1 VKSDFIP
8 KDLVIT
14 TARMSPIQI
23 LKLVGFAT
31 GAALHLYIA
40 WLIWRRRIGSG
51 QNPTQPVRLITA
63 LNLCLGVWFLG
74 NSLITLHELLLGGE
88 RLTGLLRAWDTLA
101 VIGVALLPA
110 ALLHAHIAFWAAIDG
125 YRTLRSRQVRL
136 MGIALYVPMIFL
148 PAAIYWIIVGDYRP
162 YMLKIRWLLIPYS
175 IWYVLAMVSS
185 ALLDWAIKS
194 RLGREA
200 KRERA
205 FFKRL
210 AILLVLN
217 GAFEFVVVALRQSG
231 PDDPLWVAFILSSLL
246 PIFFVAYH
254 VYRYKLVDVVVKDSL
269 VYAAF
274 ALIFIAVYTYGVRR
288 LDQFL
293 VEQFSITPGV
303 VEVILIL
310 GMVALASP
318 VVRVIDKAV
327 HRLFTREIGIYRDVV
342 RQVSTGAEGF
352 GELNALLRYS
362 EDTIGRGLDL
372 SSVRLLPLER
382 IATGSAERRLAEKM
396 KEWGADVIEADPDLE
411 QIGATIAYALK
422 REGEIIGM
430 MIITTEPHALTSE
443 KRSILD
449 VLAVQVAVEVES
461 CRLVEEKV
469 RLEREL
475 ATRERLATLGQ
486 MAAQVAHEVK
496 NPLSAIKSI
505 AQVMREE
512 EALKDYGRDL
522 ELIISEIDR
531 LNRTVSQL
539 LTFSRQSHADSRP
552 VPLADLLTATIALLG
567 GEAKERDVEVIVETR
582 DDVTLTGS
590 QAGALREALS
600 NLVINAVQAVERG
613 GKVRI
618 EAGRESTRVPL
629 DRAGADGR
637 KETSSKSNLAAAS
650 AKNAGTNLVLVVT
663 DTGPGIPDES
673 QQRVFEPFYSTKSRG
688 TGLGLAIVQRRAV
701 ELGGSVELISPVADG
716 YGTRFRLIIPL
727 APVSESA

>member
-1 VKSDFIP
+1 
-8 KDLVIT
+8 
-14 TARMSPIQI
+14 MSPIQI
-23 LKLVGFAT
+23 LKLVSFVT

-40 WLIWRRRIGSG
+40 WLMWKRRIGSG
-51 QNPTQPVRLITA
+51 QNPTQPVRLVTI

-74 NSLITLHELLLGGE
+74 NSLITLHELLLGRE
-88 RLTGLLRAWDTLA
+88 RLTLFLRAWDALA

-110 ALLHAHIAFWAAIDG
+110 ALLHAHIAFWAALDN
-125 YRTLRSRQVRL
+125 YRALKPRQVKL
-136 MGIALYVPMIFL
+136 IGVALYVPMIFL
-148 PAAIYWIIVGDYRP
+148 PAAIYWIITGDYRP

-175 IWYVLAMVSS
+175 IWYVLAMLSS
-185 ALLDWAIKS
+185 ALLDWAMKN
-194 RLGREA
+194 RLARQADG
-200 KRERA
+200 ERA

-210 AILLVLN
+210 AVLLVFN
-217 GAFEFVVVALRQSG
+217 GAFEFVVVALRRSG

-254 VYRYKLVDVVVKDSL
+254 VYRYKLVDVAVKGSL
-269 VYAAF
+269 VYAVF

-288 LDQFL
+288 LDEFL
-293 VEQFSITPGV
+293 VQHFNITPGV

-318 VVRVIDKAV
+318 LVRAIDKAV
-327 HRLFTREIGIYRDVV
+327 HRLFTREMGIYRDVV
-342 RQVSTGAEGF
+342 RQVSSGAEGF
-352 GELNALLRYS
+352 GELTALARYS
-362 EDTIGRGLDL
+362 EETIRSGLDL
-372 SSVRLLPLER
+372 SSVRLLPVESIAAQSAEQR
-382 IATGSAERRLAEKM
+382 IAQKM
-396 KEWGADVIEADPDLE
+396 KDWGADVIEADEDLE
-411 QIGATIAYALK
+411 EIGATIAYSLK
-422 REGEIIGM
+422 REGEITGL
-430 MIITTEPHALTSE
+430 MIIAAEAHTLTSE
-443 KRSILD
+443 KRAILD

-512 EALKDYGRDL
+512 DALKDYGRDL

-539 LTFSRQSHADSRP
+539 LAFSRQSHADSRP
-552 VPLADLLTATIALLG
+552 VQLAGLLAATVALLG
-567 GEAKERDVEVIVETR
+567 SETRERDVEVTVEST
-582 DDVTLTGS
+582 DDVTLTGA

-600 NLVINAVQAVERG
+600 NLVINAVQAVEQG
-613 GKVRI
+613 GRVKI
-618 EAGRESTRVPL
+618 ESKLETSKTEFASPAAGR
-629 DRAGADGR
+629 
-637 KETSSKSNLAAAS
+637 AAS
-650 AKNAGTNLVLVVT
+650 TLILTVT
-663 DTGPGIPDES
+663 DTGPGISEEA

-701 ELGGSVELISPVADG
+701 ELGGRVELTSPVTGDRGA
-716 YGTRFRLIIPL
+716 RFRLIIPL
-727 APVSESA
+727 MPVAEPA